1 MTTATSRPSRL
12 TAGHLQVFRGLAAG
26 WTVSEIA
33 QRLCLSAS
41 GVSMRIQR
49 GTRALG
55 ARTTAQAI
63 HIAARRG
70 LLDEVPT
77 P

>member
-1 MTTATSRPSRL
+1 MTTMTGPPRL
-12 TAGHLQVFRGLAAG
+12 TAAHLQVLRGLAAG

-33 QRLCLSAS
+33 ARLHLSES

-49 GTRALG
+49 ATRALG

-63 HIAARRG
+63 HVAARRG